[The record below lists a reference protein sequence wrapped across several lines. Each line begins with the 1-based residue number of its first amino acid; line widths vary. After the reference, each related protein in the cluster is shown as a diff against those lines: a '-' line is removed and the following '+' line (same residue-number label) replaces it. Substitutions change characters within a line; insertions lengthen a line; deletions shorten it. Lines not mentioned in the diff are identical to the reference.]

1 MFDVFAMAVYTKNL
15 VHTYSSASLHHIY
28 QTIFQMEKG
37 ASTHT
42 LEYAQFKLRYRFF
55 PYKHREKEQRKTY
68 TTVKFFVISTF
79 QRYILCVHG
88 AIQRKFNSILRS
100 KYFNYKH
107 VPFYLFRFFSCL
119 LCLGIL
125 FNRAYQ
131 WFHIEFICSL
141 IFIWNVVL
149 FFCSSHSLTQWYK
162 QKTYDCNN
170 ICTSYGDIWSITS
183 QNWAKRWEWGNGFL
197 SNISFPSWSQFIYF
211 LLVRLNECG
220 DFSPIFDYVSI
231 CYTKHSTIKIEKKR
245 KFTHTHTQSKYYVR
259 IDYVT
264 SKMTVTTKKIKKKS
278 LSIQNIVFF
287 SFHLFVHIRVHLWS

>member
-1 MFDVFAMAVYTKNL
+1 M
-15 VHTYSSASLHHIY
+15 
-28 QTIFQMEKG
+28 
-37 ASTHT
+37 
-42 LEYAQFKLRYRFF
+42 
-55 PYKHREKEQRKTY
+55 
-68 TTVKFFVISTF
+68 KFFVISTF

-197 SNISFPSWSQFIYF
+197 SNISFPSWSQFIYLF
-211 LLVRLNECG
+211 FACSFKWMRRFFSHFRLCLHLLYKTQYNQNWEEEK
-220 DFSPIFDYVSI
+220 I
-231 CYTKHSTIKIEKKR
+231 HS
-245 KFTHTHTQSKYYVR
+245 HTHAK
-259 IDYVT
+259 
-264 SKMTVTTKKIKKKS
+264 
-278 LSIQNIVFF
+278 
-287 SFHLFVHIRVHLWS
+287 

>member
-55 PYKHREKEQRKTY
+55 PFHTNTEKKSKERHIPLWNFSLFPHFNATFYAYMGPSNGNSIQY
-68 TTVKFFVISTF
+68 SGQNISTTNTF
-79 QRYILCVHG
+79 HFI
-88 AIQRKFNSILRS
+88 
-100 KYFNYKH
+100 
-107 VPFYLFRFFSCL
+107 YLDFFSCL

-125 FNRAYQ
+125 FARAYQ

-197 SNISFPSWSQFIYF
+197 SNISFPSWSQFIYLF
-211 LLVRLNECG
+211 FACSFKWMRRFFSHFRLCLHLLYKTQYNQNWEEEK
-220 DFSPIFDYVSI
+220 I
-231 CYTKHSTIKIEKKR
+231 HS
-245 KFTHTHTQSKYYVR
+245 HTHAK
-259 IDYVT
+259 
-264 SKMTVTTKKIKKKS
+264 
-278 LSIQNIVFF
+278 
-287 SFHLFVHIRVHLWS
+287 